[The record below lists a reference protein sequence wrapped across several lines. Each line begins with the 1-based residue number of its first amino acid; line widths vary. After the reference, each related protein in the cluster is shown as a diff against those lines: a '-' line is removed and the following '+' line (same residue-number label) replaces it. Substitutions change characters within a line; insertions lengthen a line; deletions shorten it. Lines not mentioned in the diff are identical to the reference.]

1 MNTQTAT
8 NNKIK
13 FIPTELNAFT
23 YLKHKHT
30 KQQKIID
37 SLCKWLVILLLWCT
51 ALTGYTVYEHIQQQ
65 KELINQTIIN
75 QEGIPLQQIS
85 IDEFEVIGD

>member
-1 MNTQTAT
+1 MTQTAT

-23 YLKHKHT
+23 YLKHKYT
-30 KQQKIID
+30 KQQKTIK
-37 SLCKWLVILLLWCT
+37 SLCKWLVILLMWCT
-51 ALTGYTVYEHIQQQ
+51 ALTIFTGCRYYQEQQ
-65 KELINQTIIN
+65 ETINQTIIN
-75 QEGIPLQQIS
+75 QEGIPLENIT

>member
-1 MNTQTAT
+1 MTQTAT

-23 YLKHKHT
+23 YLKHKYT
-30 KQQKIID
+30 KQQKIIK

-51 ALTGYTVYEHIQQQ
+51 ALTIFTGYKCYQEQQ
-65 KELINQTIIN
+65 ETINQTIIN
-75 QEGIPLQQIS
+75 QEGIPLENIS
-85 IDEFEVIGD
+85 IDEFEIIGD